1 MNIQAADILSL
12 FPGVDSLDNL
22 QQTLAADGA
31 LPETFANTL
40 MAEIQQLQTALQQEQ
55 AGADFTLSH
64 VNPQTRE
71 GNLLPAGGNID
82 LEQTFQALTDIVN
95 RLKSLELSGEN
106 DQQIQDV
113 SQFSPVIAIPLSSQ
127 ESNQKEAG
135 QESDP
140 IALALAA
147 IQQTINKTPEPVE
160 VVTESQKQFENNIT
174 KESMPLS
181 ERLLQSQNLE
191 KSSALMSTA
200 RGDEQA
206 SEENSQSEQSF
217 YKNNPMLLSAEQKN
231 NLVVDDEVEN
241 KASVHSESK
250 GGTKKIE
257 TAPGLMELNR
267 AISSLPQTKT
277 LSTTIQQ
284 PVGHPQWGT
293 EMADKIVWMAQKQI
307 PSAQINLNPRHL
319 GPVSIHIDVD
329 KDQTSIAFHA
339 NNPLVKES
347 IEAAL
352 PRLKEMLA
360 SQQLNL
366 VDVNVSQQQSDQ
378 KQSSQAFFQQNKDEN
393 NRQNQSDF
401 QKETLADSAAAV
413 IDEIES
419 GKAVVS
425 QGILSLFA

>member
-95 RLKSLELSGEN
+95 RLKSLELSEKN

-147 IQQTINKTPEPVE
+147 IQQTINKTPESVE

-200 RGDEQA
+200 RDDEQT

-241 KASVHSESK
+241 MASVHSESK
-250 GGTKKIE
+250 GGAKKIE
-257 TAPGLMELNR
+257 AAPGLMELNR